1 MVEEIRGLHL
11 LDVPI
16 KLFERHDQKDH
27 MDIFS
32 GMTGLEFIY
41 TPTAIGLTV
50 EQQSK
55 LIELV
60 DGRGMFSS
68 SQKINVKWRDMRALI
83 SDMTNPNTRSL
94 LGAQLAMHLN
104 QL

>member
-1 MVEEIRGLHL
+1 
-11 LDVPI
+11 
-16 KLFERHDQKDH
+16 

-41 TPTAIGLTV
+41 TPTARGLTV
-50 EQQSK
+50 EQQSR
-55 LIELV
+55 LIEFV

-68 SQKINVKWRDMRALI
+68 SQKMNVKWRDMRALI
-83 SDMTNPNTRSL
+83 SDSKSNPNTKAL
-94 LGAQLAMHLN
+94 IGPQLTMLLN

>member
-1 MVEEIRGLHL
+1 
-11 LDVPI
+11 
-16 KLFERHDQKDH
+16 
-27 MDIFS
+27 
-32 GMTGLEFIY
+32 MTGLEFIY
-41 TPTAIGLTV
+41 TPPAIGLTV